1 MNKPANPSEH
11 TQVAGASSCATT
23 DEKDFNDYPTLG
35 DSQNSA
41 VSLVEID
48 RILRVPMPLSRTPE
62 IAPQDTCRP
71 QGDQPST
78 VWVMTDDEF
87 TDPYGF
93 TGPLPVTSTQR
104 MIPTGEFKPGLSVG
118 QPAPDFE
125 LPNHLGE
132 TVSFHADRAGSRAAL
147 LFYRSAVW

>member
-1 MNKPANPSEH
+1 
-11 TQVAGASSCATT
+11 
-23 DEKDFNDYPTLG
+23 
-35 DSQNSA
+35 
-41 VSLVEID
+41 
-48 RILRVPMPLSRTPE
+48 
-62 IAPQDTCRP
+62 
-71 QGDQPST
+71 
-78 VWVMTDDEF
+78 MTEDEF

-104 MIPTGEFKPGLSVG
+104 MIPTDKFEPGLPVG

-132 TVSFHADRAGSRAAL
+132 TVSFHADRDGARAAL

>member
-1 MNKPANPSEH
+1 MNKPANPCEH
-11 TQVAGASSCATT
+11 THVAGASSRHTT
-23 DEKDFNDYPTLG
+23 GEKDFCG
-35 DSQNSA
+35 SRCRSQ
-41 VSLVEID
+41 EH
-48 RILRVPMPLSRTPE
+48 RK
-62 IAPQDTCRP
+62 IAPQDACRP

-104 MIPTGEFKPGLSVG
+104 MIPTGDFKPGLSVG

-132 TVSFHADRAGSRAAL
+132 TVSFHADRDGSRAAL